1 MHVFGDGCSLRA
13 WEARRF
19 EFAVAI
25 DWPIVSPM
33 TAISVRRNIILLA
46 SCQALFMTSTSA
58 IITTAPHVGK
68 TLLLTDAW
76 LVTLPI
82 ALQFVSMALTT
93 MPASLYMGRVGRK
106 IGFITGAAIGAGG
119 GALGT
124 YAILQGDFVMFC
136 IAALLTGS
144 FNGFCQYFRFAAADV
159 ATADFRSKAISFVL
173 AGSVVA
179 AFLGP
184 MIARQSAD
192 ILPVQFAGV
201 YLSLIVVY
209 LSVACVVSFIDIPR
223 PPPRKKNS
231 GGRPLAEIA
240 RQPKFIIAVCAA
252 TFGYLVMSFLMT
264 VTPLAMKVCGFS
276 FSQASYVIQAH
287 ILGMYVPAFFT
298 GHLIVRY
305 GVHNILVIGALLLGA
320 CIVINLAGITYLN
333 FLSAL
338 VLVGIGWNFLFTG
351 GTTLL
356 TETYTAEEK
365 AKVQGLNDFF
375 IWGTISVGAVT
386 SGAVQELLGWAAVNL
401 VMAPLVIVVFAATLW
416 LRVGA
421 RRAAAQQTPA

>member
-1 MHVFGDGCSLRA
+1 
-13 WEARRF
+13 
-19 EFAVAI
+19 
-25 DWPIVSPM
+25 
-33 TAISVRRNIILLA
+33 
-46 SCQALFMTSTSA
+46 MTSTSA

-68 TLLLTDAW
+68 ALLLNDAV
-76 LVTLPI
+76 LVTLPL

-93 MPASLYMGRVGRK
+93 IPASLYMGRVGRK
-106 IGFITGAAIGAGG
+106 VGFITGAFIGAAG
-119 GALGT
+119 GALGAYSIT
-124 YAILQGDFVMFC
+124 QGDFVLFC
-136 IAALLTGS
+136 VSAMLTGS

-159 ATADFRSKAISFVL
+159 ATDSFRSKAISFVL

-184 MIARQSAD
+184 TIARQTAEM
-192 ILPVQFAGV
+192 LPVQFAGV
-201 YLSLIVVY
+201 YLSLIVIY

-223 PPPRKKNS
+223 PPPKAEKS
-231 GGRPLAEIA
+231 GGRSLAEIA

-264 VTPLAMKVCGFS
+264 VTPLAMKACGFS
-276 FSQASYVIQAH
+276 FSDSSYVIQAH

-298 GHLIVRY
+298 GHLIARF
-305 GVHNILVIGALLLGA
+305 GVHNILVAGAVLLAA
-320 CIVINLAGITYLN
+320 CIVINLSGITYLN

-338 VLVGIGWNFLFTG
+338 ILVGIGWNFLFTG

-356 TETYTAEEK
+356 TETYTPEEK

-375 IWGTISVGAVT
+375 IWGTISIGAVT
-386 SGAVQELLGWAAVNL
+386 AGAVQELVGWAAVNL
-401 VMAPLVIVVFAATLW
+401 VMAPLVIIVFVATLW

-421 RRAAAQQTPA
+421 RREAARQSAA

>member
-1 MHVFGDGCSLRA
+1 MNIS
-13 WEARRF
+13 
-19 EFAVAI
+19 
-25 DWPIVSPM
+25 
-33 TAISVRRNIILLA
+33 SVRRNIILLA

-68 TLLLTDAW
+68 ALLLNDAV
-76 LVTLPI
+76 LVTLPL

-93 MPASLYMGRVGRK
+93 IPASLYMGRVGRK
-106 IGFITGAAIGAGG
+106 AGFITGAFIGACG
-119 GALGT
+119 GALGAYSIT
-124 YAILQGDFVMFC
+124 QGDFVLFC
-136 IAALLTGS
+136 LSAMLTGS

-159 ATADFRSKAISFVL
+159 ATDAFRSKAISFVL

-184 MIARQSAD
+184 TIARQTAEL
-192 ILPVQFAGV
+192 LPVQFAGV
-201 YLSLIVVY
+201 YLVLIVIY

-223 PPPRKKNS
+223 PPPKSKNS
-231 GGRPLAEIA
+231 GGRSLAEIA

-264 VTPLAMKVCGFS
+264 VTPLAMKVCGFT
-276 FSQASYVIQAH
+276 FSDSSYVIQAH

-298 GHLIVRY
+298 GHLIARF
-305 GVHNILVIGALLLGA
+305 GVHNILVAGAVLLGA
-320 CIVINLAGITYLN
+320 CIVINLSGITYLN

-338 VLVGIGWNFLFTG
+338 ILVGIGWNFLFTG

-356 TETYTAEEK
+356 TETYTPEEK

-375 IWGTISVGAVT
+375 IWGTISIGAVT
-386 SGAVQELLGWAAVNL
+386 AGAVQELVGWSAVNL
-401 VMAPLVIVVFAATLW
+401 VMAPLVVIVLVATLW
-416 LRVGA
+416 LRFSA
-421 RRAAAQQTPA
+421 RRQTAA